1 MVLLQGPKGLR
12 FPRGTPVP
20 LPAVLQRGYPRRPSG
35 VLSSAHPKGL
45 MERPSSTSQVKCALV
60 KCSAR

>member
-20 LPAVLQRGYPRRPSG
+20 LPAVLQRGYPRRPSD
-35 VLSSAHPKGL
+35 VVTSTYPTCLKGAP
-45 MERPSSTSQVKCALV
+45 RHVPGP
-60 KCSAR
+60 